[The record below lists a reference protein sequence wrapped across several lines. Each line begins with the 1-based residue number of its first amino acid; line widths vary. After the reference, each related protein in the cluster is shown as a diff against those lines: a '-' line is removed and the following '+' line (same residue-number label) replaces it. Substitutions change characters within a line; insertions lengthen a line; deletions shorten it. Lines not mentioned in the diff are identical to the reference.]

1 MPLNT
6 RLGLTLSSELT
17 AAFDLASG
25 SVPLTYARTFN
36 WPSGTT
42 ADHADTIFADQR
54 TIAASGT
61 DDLDLAGSLTNSFG
75 AAATFADVRLIL
87 VAAALTNTNNVI
99 VGGDANALL
108 FGGAAAHTVTVR
120 PGGLMLLAARDA
132 TAYAVTAST
141 GDILQIANS
150 SSGTEVV
157 YDIVIV
163 GASV

>member
-25 SVPLTYARTFN
+25 TVPLTLARQFN
-36 WPSGTT
+36 WPSGTA
-42 ADHADTIFADQR
+42 ADQADTIFHDQR

-61 DDLDLAGSLTNSFG
+61 DDLDLAGVLTNPFG
-75 AAATFADVRLIL
+75 ATATFADVRLIL
-87 VAAALTNTNNVI
+87 IAAAAANINNVV

-120 PGGLMLLAARDA
+120 PGGMFLLAARDA
-132 TAYAVTAST
+132 TGYVVTPST
-141 GDILQIANS
+141 GDILQVANS
-150 SSGTEVV
+150 GAGTAVTYDVV
-157 YDIVIV
+157 II

>member
-6 RLGLTLSSELT
+6 RLELKLASELT

-25 SVPLTYARTFN
+25 LVPLSFARNFN
-36 WPSGTT
+36 WPSGTA
-42 ADHADTIFADQR
+42 ADQADTIFHDRR
-54 TIAASGT
+54 TIAASGS

-87 VAAALTNTNNVI
+87 VAAASSNTNNVI

-108 FGGAAAHTVTVR
+108 FGGAAAHTVTIR
-120 PGGLMLLAARDA
+120 PGGLFLLAARDA

-150 SSGTEVV
+150 AGSTEVV
-157 YDIVIV
+157 YDIVII
-163 GASV
+163 GASA